1 MDNQKPILI
10 IGAGSWG
17 SAIAI
22 HLARAGQPVT
32 LWGRNQEHIASLKQ
46 DRENKAYLPGYPF
59 PETLTLEADLETA
72 LSQSADTLIAVPS
85 HAFKKIVQK
94 LPAHLT
100 KIAWLTKG
108 LEPEDEI
115 LLSDVVFQRIPKAS
129 VAIVSGPSFAKE
141 VAQNL
146 PTAISIASND
156 EAYAKHLHRIFH
168 VPPFR
173 VYFSDDI
180 IGVQIA
186 GAIKN
191 VLAIAVGISD
201 GLGFGA
207 NARAALITRG
217 LNEMARLG
225 VSMGAKDKT
234 FMGLAGLG
242 DLLLTATDDQSR
254 NRRFGLLLGKG
265 YSPSQAQTEIKQ
277 VVEGRHN
284 AKQVLH
290 LSEKHN
296 LSLPITQAVS
306 DILSNTMNACDA
318 VDALLNRPP
327 TYE

>member
-1 MDNQKPILI
+1 MNNKKPILI
-10 IGAGSWG
+10 VGAGSWG

-22 HLARAGQPVT
+22 HLARAGEPVI
-32 LWGRNQEHIASLKQ
+32 LWGHKQ
-46 DRENKAYLPGYPF
+46 AHVHALDTDSENKAYLPGYLF
-59 PETLTLEADLETA
+59 PNNLKVEANLKNA
-72 LSQSADTLIAVPS
+72 LAHAGDILIAVPS
-85 HAFKKIVQK
+85 HAFKEIVHQ
-94 LPAHLT
+94 LPDDLT
-100 KIAWLTKG
+100 EVAWLTKG
-108 LEPEDEI
+108 IEPQEEI
-115 LLSDVVFQRIPKAS
+115 LLSDVVFSRFPNAHI
-129 VAIVSGPSFAKE
+129 AIISGPSFAKE

-146 PTAISIASND
+146 PTAITLASNHQP
-156 EAYAKHLHRIFH
+156 YAQHLHKIFH

-180 IGVQIA
+180 VGVQIA

-217 LNEMARLG
+217 LNEMAKLG
-225 VSMGAKDKT
+225 VTLGATEKT

-265 YSPSQAQTEIKQ
+265 YSPDQAQSEIKQ

-290 LSEKHN
+290 LSEKYH
-296 LSLPITQAVS
+296 LTLPITQAVN
-306 DILSNTMNACDA
+306 DILNNTLNANDA